1 MLAIITLLLPFF
13 GLILI
18 GYVAARAVKQPA
30 DALGYMN
37 VFIVYA
43 ALPALFFKLVAA
55 TPFHDLTRI
64 DFIASDIGGTYLLFA
79 LLFGIGTVL
88 RRATLGDSTI
98 QAFGGSYGN
107 IGYMGPGLALIAFGE
122 AAAVPVALIVCLEN
136 AIHFIVAPAMMALAG
151 GDRRSRGEV
160 ALGVLR
166 SVSLHPFILSTVAG
180 FLVAGF
186 EWQLPAAF
194 SRLVDMLAQA
204 AAPCALFAMG
214 ATLALRPIR
223 RVPVE
228 IGYLAAAKLIVHP
241 LLIYMVLTA
250 VGGFEPTWVH
260 AAMLLAALP
269 TATNV
274 FVISQH
280 YGVWQE
286 RASATILITTLLSV
300 VTLPFFL
307 YLIELGFFPVP

>member
-1 MLAIITLLLPFF
+1 MLAIVTLLLPFF
-13 GLILI
+13 GLIVV
-18 GYVAARAVKQPA
+18 GYIAARAAKQPA
-30 DALGYMN
+30 EALGYMN

-55 TPFHDLTRI
+55 TPFHDLTRV
-64 DFIASDIGGTYLLFA
+64 DFIASDIGATYLLFA
-79 LLFGIGTVL
+79 ALFAVGLLV
-88 RRATLGDSTI
+88 RRATFGDSTI

-136 AIHFIVAPAMMALAG
+136 AMHFIVAPAMMALAG
-151 GDRRSRGEV
+151 GDRRSRRDV
-160 ALGVLR
+160 VIGVVR
-166 SVSLHPFILSTVAG
+166 SVMLHPFILSTIAG
-180 FLVAGF
+180 FLAAGF
-186 EWQLPAAF
+186 EWSIPAAA

-228 IGYLAAAKLIVHP
+228 ISYLAVAKLVVHP
-241 LLIYMVLTA
+241 LLAYGVLTA
-250 VGGFEPTWVH
+250 VGGFEPVWVH

-280 YGVWQE
+280 YGLWQE

-300 VTLPFFL
+300 VTLPLFL
-307 YLIELGFFPVP
+307 YLIELGLFPV